1 MGLVQSNIIPLRP
14 PGFLFEEAWRVMP
27 SSMRKR
33 SMSREKLLPLWR
45 DHARKVGE
53 EALLG
58 ALRAYVSDE
67 DCRKWGGQA
76 LDRWLKAGR
85 YDHYID
91 AAPSPIHTLAGGW
104 GGDNLALW
112 TAVVDSLG
120 DPFARSYLSQCGYED
135 GWLTIPRTKLTA
147 IDKLR
152 ENRERLKACGVLGV
166 RLTDA

>member
-1 MGLVQSNIIPLRP
+1 MSAQSNIIPLRP

-67 DCRKWGGQA
+67 DCRKWGGVA
-76 LDRWLKAGR
+76 LDRWLRNGR

-91 AAPSPIHTLAGGW
+91 TAPTSAGG
-104 GGDNLALW
+104 GLVAFPNLPIW

-120 DPFARSYLSQCGYED
+120 EPWARSYLTQCGYED
-135 GWLTIPRTKLTA
+135 GWLTIQRTKLTA

-166 RLTDA
+166 RLTDG

>member
-1 MGLVQSNIIPLRP
+1 MTVPAEKSNVVALRP

-76 LDRWLKAGR
+76 LERWLRAGR
-85 YDHYID
+85 YDNYLTT
-91 AAPSPIHTLAGGW
+91 PIGEAEAGCKFP
-104 GGDNLALW
+104 NLALW

-120 DPFARSYLSQCGYED
+120 EPWARSYLTQCGYED

-152 ENRERLKACGVLGV
+152 ENGERLKACGVLGV
-166 RLTDA
+166 RLTDG

>member
-1 MGLVQSNIIPLRP
+1 MK
-14 PGFLFEEAWRVMP
+14 
-27 SSMRKR
+27 KR

-67 DCRKWGGQA
+67 DCRKWGGVA
-76 LDRWLKAGR
+76 LDRWLRNGR

-91 AAPSPIHTLAGGW
+91 TALDRPGNAVEFP
-104 GGDNLALW
+104 NLDLW
-112 TAVVDSLG
+112 ASVVENLG
-120 DPFARSYLSQCGYED
+120 EPFCRSYIQQCGYED